1 MARFGYD
8 QTSIGH
14 LDIHASDEGRKID
27 AYFIPIELPNE
38 ASAAHLRLDEDAM
51 PLTRAIGGLAS

>member
-8 QTSIGH
+8 QTNIRR
-14 LDIHASDEGRKID
+14 LDIHAADGGRQID

-38 ASAAHLRLDEDAM
+38 ASAAHLRLAEGAM
-51 PLTRAIGGLAS
+51 PLTQAIGGLVF